1 MAKEIET
8 ERCRVSARNPLREFL
23 DVVRTRSV
31 LTARKTVYDS
41 FSMFTRFH
49 RVSARSFL
57 RKLLDVRDDF
67 LGELAGSELLGVLEL
82 AL

>member
-1 MAKEIET
+1 MAMAKEIET

-23 DVVRTRSV
+23 DIVRTRRRS
-31 LTARKTVYDS
+31 DC
-41 FSMFTRFH
+41 
-49 RVSARSFL
+49 ARSFL

-67 LGELAGSELLGVLEL
+67 LGELAGGELLGVLEL